1 MSIDMKMAWRNIW
14 RNARRSVLTISAVA
28 FASLLLVFMLSF
40 QLGSYDAMINTSVKI
55 HTGHIQIQA
64 KGYNEKQDMRLVVSD
79 PEAIGKMLE
88 KIPQVEAYTFRAN
101 GFSLLS
107 SKDRTYGGLVIGIDP
122 KRESELSRLKT
133 LIREGRYLAEDDTD
147 QALVGKLLA
156 KNLHIGLGDE
166 VVVLGQGQD
175 GSIAATVYKVKGIY
189 ETGQD
194 EFDRASIQ
202 VPLQN
207 FQEVYS
213 MRGSVHEVVVTSRS
227 LKAVPEI
234 KQAISARIA
243 QVNTKYPLVALSWD
257 QLTPGLK
264 QGIQMDLYSGYIMY
278 GLLILV
284 VAFSILNTFL
294 MAVFERTKEF
304 GMLLAIGTTPKRLS
318 KLLLMESAIITLIGI
333 FFGLVIGSGIT
344 LYFQSHGLLLSGGTS
359 ELMSQFG
366 IPDRIYPELSL
377 LSASFGPVVVLGIT
391 MLTALY
397 PALKV
402 WRLQPVEAMMAV

>member
-213 MRGSVHEVVVTSRS
+213 MR
-227 LKAVPEI
+227 
-234 KQAISARIA
+234 
-243 QVNTKYPLVALSWD
+243 
-257 QLTPGLK
+257 
-264 QGIQMDLYSGYIMY
+264 
-278 GLLILV
+278 
-284 VAFSILNTFL
+284 
-294 MAVFERTKEF
+294 
-304 GMLLAIGTTPKRLS
+304 
-318 KLLLMESAIITLIGI
+318 
-333 FFGLVIGSGIT
+333 
-344 LYFQSHGLLLSGGTS
+344 
-359 ELMSQFG
+359 
-366 IPDRIYPELSL
+366 
-377 LSASFGPVVVLGIT
+377 
-391 MLTALY
+391 
-397 PALKV
+397 
-402 WRLQPVEAMMAV
+402 

>member
-243 QVNTKYPLVALSWD
+243 QVDTKYPLIALSWD

-278 GLLILV
+278 GLLIIV

-304 GMLLAIGTTPKRLS
+304 GMLLAIGTTPRRLS

-333 FFGLVIGSGIT
+333 LFGLVIGSGIT